1 MARLS
6 CSPFNNSQKIIF
18 YPKFAEGYLLYDSV
32 VAAKCVFERVAR
44 DRGTVHMQKM
54 SQRNRSTRAFFLS
67 KYRVGEGQD
76 GFCTTCKEI
85 HTGTAGFCLSRL
97 TLCSGLVLRVH
108 VMACTCVCVTVQIN
122 SVGDSDTALCE
133 IYTINLMLTRANVWL
148 YCYLSMSRV
157 ICLPWL

>member
-54 SQRNRSTRAFFLS
+54 SQRNRSTRAFFLL

-85 HTGTAGFCLSRL
+85 HTGTARFCLSRL
-97 TLCSGLVLRVH
+97 TLCSGLVLCRSWLAHTYVSQCSSTVWVIQTLH
-108 VMACTCVCVTVQIN
+108 CVKYIQ
-122 SVGDSDTALCE
+122 
-133 IYTINLMLTRANVWL
+133 
-148 YCYLSMSRV
+148 
-157 ICLPWL
+157 